1 MVKKILGVGTA
12 LVDVICQVEDSVIN
26 NLKLT
31 KGSMTLIE
39 ESQIKEIRSNF
50 DNPLITSGGSVC
62 NTIHELNFGSHEAS
76 FYGKVNDDEYGN
88 AFVQDLQKENISF
101 KGVSNKTDLPTGCC
115 NILVSPDGERTM
127 ATPSE

>member
-39 ESQIKEIRSNF
+39 ESQIKEIRS
-50 DNPLITSGGSVC
+50 
-62 NTIHELNFGSHEAS
+62 
-76 FYGKVNDDEYGN
+76 
-88 AFVQDLQKENISF
+88 
-101 KGVSNKTDLPTGCC
+101 VSYTHPP
-115 NILVSPDGERTM
+115 SPRD
-127 ATPSE
+127 

>member
-1 MVKKILGVGTA
+1 MKKILGVGTA

-62 NTIHELNFGSHEAS
+62 NTIHELTLALMRQVFTARSMMMSMEMLL
-76 FYGKVNDDEYGN
+76 FKIYK
-88 AFVQDLQKENISF
+88 KKISRL
-101 KGVSNKTDLPTGCC
+101 K
-115 NILVSPDGERTM
+115 VSPIKQIFQL
-127 ATPSE
+127 AAVIF

>member
-50 DNPLITSGGSVC
+50 DNPLIT
-62 NTIHELNFGSHEAS
+62 
-76 FYGKVNDDEYGN
+76 
-88 AFVQDLQKENISF
+88 
-101 KGVSNKTDLPTGCC
+101 
-115 NILVSPDGERTM
+115 
-127 ATPSE
+127 